1 VAIDLLIFDCD
12 GVLVD
17 SELISMGVLLNT
29 ISDHGLVIDPTEA
42 YERFLGKSLTT
53 IAQILGRSYGL
64 TLTHTA
70 LEQMRL
76 TLYDRF
82 RSELRPIPSIEAAL
96 RAIATPRCVA
106 SSSQLERIRLALDI
120 TELRPLFEPNIF
132 SASMVKRG
140 KPAPDLFLHAAHC
153 MSVDAGSC
161 VVIED
166 SPAGVEAALRAGMRA
181 FGFVGASH
189 AGPAGLSLALEEMG
203 ASVVFHDMRELPH
216 LLKGQF
222 ATVGLAQ

>member
-1 VAIDLLIFDCD
+1 MADIRVGRVARINQRTRRGAQNVAIDLLIFDCD

-29 ISDHGLVIDPTEA
+29 ILDHGLVIDPTEA

-82 RSELRPIPSIEAAL
+82 RS
-96 RAIATPRCVA
+96 
-106 SSSQLERIRLALDI
+106 
-120 TELRPLFEPNIF
+120 
-132 SASMVKRG
+132 
-140 KPAPDLFLHAAHC
+140 
-153 MSVDAGSC
+153 
-161 VVIED
+161 
-166 SPAGVEAALRAGMRA
+166 
-181 FGFVGASH
+181 
-189 AGPAGLSLALEEMG
+189 
-203 ASVVFHDMRELPH
+203 
-216 LLKGQF
+216 
-222 ATVGLAQ
+222 